1 LEKQFCKNTKEIAT
15 RGWGPRALNYNALL
29 HPEVLTSKPGYR
41 NNGTELSTLNSNVTP
56 EELNLSQGL
65 AGTLVDK
72 IFVHKAEEAELSGAN
87 AVDRVKKR
95 KATAEE
101 NLKLHDKRVTAGLI
115 AAAGKDRLS
124 ENIRDYVRE
133 RVQEKEHRE
142 CSRQVQKKDS
152 YDALPAKVQAIK
164 DLNLP
169 PECWNQ
175 AQLKIMIRWY
185 KRDGDDKLQ
194 TKKQEQLARYYATCN
209 RGDLEAPPLPL
220 LPLAHDNDSEDD
232 ADELPP
238 PPLNPMSDRAD
249 LEPRPLLYLPTP
261 DGSDCADLEPQPLLN
276 LPSPDGSDRGQHSNN
291 ERELAILL
299 ANDFQDEQPFTAI

>member
-1 LEKQFCKNTKEIAT
+1 
-15 RGWGPRALNYNALL
+15 
-29 HPEVLTSKPGYR
+29 
-41 NNGTELSTLNSNVTP
+41 
-56 EELNLSQGL
+56 
-65 AGTLVDK
+65 
-72 IFVHKAEEAELSGAN
+72 
-87 AVDRVKKR
+87 
-95 KATAEE
+95 
-101 NLKLHDKRVTAGLI
+101 
-115 AAAGKDRLS
+115 
-124 ENIRDYVRE
+124 
-133 RVQEKEHRE
+133 
-142 CSRQVQKKDS
+142 VQKKDS

-185 KRDGDDKLQ
+185 KRDGDDKLP
-194 TKKQEQLARYYATCN
+194 TKKEEQLARYYATCN

>member
-1 LEKQFCKNTKEIAT
+1 
-15 RGWGPRALNYNALL
+15 
-29 HPEVLTSKPGYR
+29 
-41 NNGTELSTLNSNVTP
+41 
-56 EELNLSQGL
+56 
-65 AGTLVDK
+65 
-72 IFVHKAEEAELSGAN
+72 
-87 AVDRVKKR
+87 
-95 KATAEE
+95 
-101 NLKLHDKRVTAGLI
+101 
-115 AAAGKDRLS
+115 
-124 ENIRDYVRE
+124 
-133 RVQEKEHRE
+133 
-142 CSRQVQKKDS
+142 
-152 YDALPAKVQAIK
+152 
-164 DLNLP
+164 
-169 PECWNQ
+169 
-175 AQLKIMIRWY
+175 MIRWY

-220 LPLAHDNDSEDD
+220 LPLAHENDSEDD